1 MGDEKKQHW
10 LYPINFKAG
19 YVLGGYEAGETEL
32 VTRENLWS
40 GILSSLNEGAV
51 DDWHLSTGFKSM
63 KPGDLIWVVDTA
75 PPKAIVAVGE
85 AIEVY
90 RKPSGSWSV
99 DLMWL
104 QHLVSRLKD
113 DPIPKGSYGQT
124 AQTVNRANS
133 RTSRVLDD
141 WLAGGPVATKRRVKE
156 MISEDRRRVLREI
169 AQRRGQAAFRAE
181 LLAIYNERCAITGS
195 RCIEVLEAAH
205 IVPYADGGSTSWR
218 NGILLRSD
226 IHTLFDL
233 HLITI
238 DETGKVR
245 VSPQLTSEDYRQYH
259 GMKAT
264 LPRNPKHR
272 PTKTAL
278 KAHASTTLASAP
290 KGEND

>member
-1 MGDEKKQHW
+1 MGEEKQHW

-19 YVLGGYEAGETEL
+19 YVLGGNEGQGTEL

-40 GILSSLNEGAV
+40 GILSPRNEGAV
-51 DDWHLSTGFKSM
+51 DDWHLSSGYRSM
-63 KPGDLIWVVDTA
+63 RPGDLIWIVDTA

-90 RKPSGSWSV
+90 RKPSGNWSV

-113 DPIPKGSYGQT
+113 DPIPKSSYGQT

-133 RTSRVLDD
+133 RTSRILDD
-141 WLAGGPVATKRRVKE
+141 WLADGFSARKPRVKDV
-156 MISEDRRRVLREI
+156 IPDDRRRVLREI

-181 LLAIYNERCAITGS
+181 LLTIYNERCAITGS
-195 RCIEVLEAAH
+195 RCVEVLEAAH
-205 IVPYADGGSTSWR
+205 VVPYADGGSTSWR
-218 NGILLRSD
+218 NGVLLRSD

-238 DETGKVR
+238 DERGRVR
-245 VSPQLTSEDYRQYH
+245 LSPQLTSNEYRQYH
-259 GMKAT
+259 GMKAK
-264 LPRNPKHR
+264 LPRNPKQR
-272 PTKTAL
+272 PTKAAL
-278 KAHASTTLASAP
+278 RAHASITLKGATRSESA
-290 KGEND
+290 

>member
-1 MGDEKKQHW
+1 MGDEKQHW

-19 YVLGGYEAGETEL
+19 YVLGSDEERETEL

-40 GILSSLNEGAV
+40 GILSPRNAGAV
-51 DDWHLSTGFKSM
+51 DDWHLSAGFKSM
-63 KPGDLIWVVDTA
+63 MPGDLIWIVDTA

-90 RKPSGSWSV
+90 KKPSGSWSV

-133 RTSRVLDD
+133 RTSRFLDD
-141 WLAGGPVATKRRVKE
+141 WLAGGSSATKRRTKD
-156 MISEDRRRVLREI
+156 MIPEHRRRVLREI

-181 LLAIYNERCAITGS
+181 LMAIYNERCAITGS

-205 IVPYADGGSTSWR
+205 IVPYADGGSTGWR

-245 VSPQLTSEDYRQYH
+245 VSPRLTSEDYRQYH
-259 GMKAT
+259 GMMAK
-264 LPRNPKHR
+264 LPSNPKHR
-272 PTKTAL
+272 PTKAAL
-278 KAHASTTLASAP
+278 RAHASITL
-290 KGEND
+290 KGATRSEST